1 MHQNTQTF
9 SDITVIDTKNQLRID
24 LQLCRHGRTNDLV
37 TINGQQ
43 ITDITTTMF
52 VDLLSPITLQI
63 ELLDF
68 DEGHSGV
75 EIQSFK
81 INELEVLPKYQ
92 HLSSNGKCYIDTRD
106 PWTFQIPKNF
116 YMWYHDAVGQ
126 GWIA

>member
-43 ITDITTTMF
+43 ITDTTTTMF

-63 ELLDF
+63 ELLEF

-92 HLSSNGKCYIDTRD
+92 HLSSSHNNYVDKLGL
-106 PWTFQIPKNF
+106 WTFNITKPF
-116 YMWYHDAVGQ
+116 YIWYHETTGQ